1 MQKDAQIERNT
12 AFLIELSLLGMVI
25 AMVAILV
32 YYVRKNK

>member
-1 MQKDAQIERNT
+1 MQKDAQIERNS